1 MGHVYNF
8 SLLMSPHGFGGVGWQ
23 SPSFFLL
30 LFSAHYDLCAFF
42 WSWREVGGEEK
53 GREQFEMSARNKDH
67 VNPTDPHRV
76 RQQFLHKKII

>member
-1 MGHVYNF
+1 M
-8 SLLMSPHGFGGVGWQ
+8 
-23 SPSFFLL
+23 
-30 LFSAHYDLCAFF
+30 
-42 WSWREVGGEEK
+42 GGEEK